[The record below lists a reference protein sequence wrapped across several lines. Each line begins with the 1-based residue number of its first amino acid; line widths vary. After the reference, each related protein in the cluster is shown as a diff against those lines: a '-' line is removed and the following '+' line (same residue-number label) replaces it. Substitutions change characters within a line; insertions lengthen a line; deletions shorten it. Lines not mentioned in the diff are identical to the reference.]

1 MIMAV
6 FQNQDSIVT
15 ATGLTQWDY
24 GQVLRILG
32 LCGLKRT
39 EVHFALDGGGPA
51 LIQLAQMEE
60 DGAVTVPVPDCLLE
74 TGRSIVAYVYVT
86 DQMSGETIRTIRMPV
101 TRRAKP
107 QDYDS
112 PAEKSLLRQVLDQLA
127 LKADDLSLVDGLLQ
141 LTANGQG
148 IGTKIRLPSGTS
160 GGREVELR
168 NNGTAIQWRYT
179 DSNDWTDLVSL
190 EDLRGPAGESPEFEV
205 RDGHLFAIYQN
216 E

>member
-6 FQNQDSIVT
+6 FQDQDSAVT

-39 EVHFALDGGGPA
+39 EVHFALDGGGAA
-51 LIQLAQMEE
+51 LIQLAEIEE
-60 DGAVTVPVPDCLLE
+60 DGAVTVPIPDCLLE

-86 DQMSGETIRTIRMPV
+86 DQTSGETIRTIKMPV

-112 PAEKSLLRQVLDQLA
+112 PADKSLLRQVLDKLD
-127 LKADDLSLVDGLLQ
+127 LKADDLSLQDDFLQ
-141 LTANGQG
+141 LLSGG
-148 IGTKIRLPSGTS
+148 KEIGARIRLPSGTS
-160 GGREVELR
+160 GGREIELK

-179 DSNDWTDLVSL
+179 DSNEWMDLVSL
-190 EDLRGPAGESPEFEV
+190 EDLRGPAGETPEFEL

-216 E
+216 S

>member
-6 FQNQDSIVT
+6 FQDQDSAVT

-39 EVHFALDGGGPA
+39 EVHFALDGGGAA
-51 LIQLAQMEE
+51 LIQLAEVEE
-60 DGAVTVPVPDCLLE
+60 DGAVTVPIPDCLLE

-86 DQMSGETIRTIRMPV
+86 DQTSGETIRTIKMPV
-101 TRRAKP
+101 TR
-107 QDYDS
+107 

-190 EDLRGPAGESPEFEV
+190 EDLRGPAGECPEFEV

>member
-6 FQNQDSIVT
+6 FQDQDSVVT

-24 GQVLRILG
+24 GQVLRIIG

-39 EVHFALDGGGPA
+39 EVHFALDGGGAA
-51 LIQLAQMEE
+51 LIQLAEMGE
-60 DGAVTVPVPDCLLE
+60 DGAVTVQIPDCLLE
-74 TGRSIVAYVYVT
+74 SGRAILAYVYVT
-86 DQMSGETIRTIRMPV
+86 DETSGETIRTIRMPV

-107 QDYDS
+107 QDYSS
-112 PAEKSLLRQVLDQLA
+112 PADKSLLRQVLDQLA
-127 LKADDLSLVDGLLQ
+127 IKADDITLEDGVLQ
-141 LTANGQG
+141 LMAKGQG
-148 IGTKIRLPSGTS
+148 IGTKIRLPFENI

-179 DSNDWTDLVSL
+179 DSNEWTDLVAL
-190 EDLRGPAGESPEFEV
+190 EDLRGLAGEAPEFEV

-216 E
+216 Q

>member
-6 FQNQDSIVT
+6 FQDQDSTVT

-32 LCGLKRT
+32 LCSLKRM
-39 EVHFALDGGGPA
+39 EVHFALDGGDAA
-51 LIQLAQMEE
+51 LIQLAEVEE
-60 DGAVTVPVPDCLLE
+60 DGAVTAPIPDCLLE

-86 DQMSGETIRTIRMPV
+86 DQTSGETIRTIKMPV

-112 PAEKSLLRQVLDQLA
+112 PADKSLLRQVLDQLA
-127 LKADDLSLVDGLLQ
+127 IKADDLSLEDGMLQ
-141 LTANGQG
+141 LMAQGQG
-148 IGTKIRLPSGTS
+148 IGTKIRLPSGTT

-179 DSNDWTDLVSL
+179 DSNEWTDLVSL
-190 EDLRGPAGESPEFEV
+190 EDLRGPAGEIPEFEV

>member
-6 FQNQDSIVT
+6 FQDQDSAVT

-39 EVHFALDGGGPA
+39 EVHFALDGGGAA

-60 DGAVTVPVPDCLLE
+60 DGAVTVPIPDCLLE

-86 DQMSGETIRTIRMPV
+86 DQTSGETIRTIKMPV

-112 PAEKSLLRQVLDQLA
+112 PADKSLLRQVLDQLA
-127 LKADDLSLVDGLLQ
+127 IKADDLSLEDGALQ
-141 LTANGQG
+141 LLAQGQA
-148 IGTKIRLPSGTS
+148 IGTKIRLPSVS
-160 GGREVELR
+160 GREIELK

-179 DSNDWTDLVSL
+179 DSNEWTDLVAL
-190 EDLRGPAGESPEFEV
+190 EDLRGLAGETPEFEI

>member
-6 FQNQDSIVT
+6 FQDQDSAVT

-39 EVHFALDGGGPA
+39 EVHFALDGGGAA
-51 LIQLAQMEE
+51 LIQLAEVEE
-60 DGAVTVPVPDCLLE
+60 DGAVTVPIPDCLLE

-86 DQMSGETIRTIRMPV
+86 DQTSGETIRTIKMPV

-112 PAEKSLLRQVLDQLA
+112 PADKSLLRQVLDQLA
-127 LKADDLSLVDGLLQ
+127 IKADDLSLQ
-141 LTANGQG
+141 LMAQGQG
-148 IGTKIRLPSGTS
+148 IGTKIRLPSGTT

-179 DSNDWTDLVSL
+179 DSNEWTDLVSL
-190 EDLRGPAGESPEFEV
+190 EDLRGPAGEIPEFEV